1 MKFNFK
7 ELLQKAKDFWN
18 GLEKKKKILYLSMAG
33 GAVAVAVILTAM
45 LASSNSRVSLYKG
58 LGANEA
64 NRVAARLRTAGINA
78 QVDDSVAVTVP
89 KN

>member
-18 GLEKKKKILYLSMAG
+18 KLEKKKKILYLSVVG
-33 GAVAVAVILTAM
+33 GALAVVILTAM
-45 LASSNSRVSLYKG
+45 LVNSNSRVNLYKG

-64 NRVAARLRTAGINA
+64 N
-78 QVDDSVAVTVP
+78 QPD
-89 KN
+89 